1 MRAMPNLVL
10 LICPSPWI
18 LDKNQTGVIPISRF
32 CNKNC
37 ENSRTSNN
45 INMKIG
51 PIHKLAKK
59 STRNIRQWGD
69 VENYESFF
77 SNFVRVLS
85 YANPKLEIY
94 GSFVIKINL
103 SLAKNKTKK
112 LKKAVIF
119 AEKMLNGRKM
129 KNICLHLCT
138 KFQVSLS

>member
-1 MRAMPNLVL
+1 
-10 LICPSPWI
+10 
-18 LDKNQTGVIPISRF
+18 
-32 CNKNC
+32 
-37 ENSRTSNN
+37 
-45 INMKIG
+45 MKIG

-59 STRNIRQWGD
+59 SMRNIRQWGD

-112 LKKAVIF
+112 TSLKRSK
-119 AEKMLNGRKM
+119 
-129 KNICLHLCT
+129 
-138 KFQVSLS
+138 KFWK

>member
-51 PIHKLAKK
+51 PIHKLVKK

-77 SNFVRVLS
+77 SNFVRILS
-85 YANPKLEIY
+85 YPNPRLEIY

-112 LKKAVIF
+112 TSLKCSKKVLKISTFLA
-119 AEKMLNGRKM
+119 
-129 KNICLHLCT
+129 
-138 KFQVSLS
+138 